1 MRGRET
7 TATGRQFWRRSG
19 SVDVVPSAV
28 PATHNGCRRMAVT
41 LPPLKFARNLEFAR
55 NLARWACATLN
66 PLRMQNGFTAR

>member
-7 TATGRQFWRRSG
+7 TAAGRQFWRRSG

-28 PATHNGCRRMAVT
+28 PATHDGCRRMAMT
-41 LPPLKFARNLEFAR
+41 LPLLKFAR
-55 NLARWACATLN
+55 NLARWACAALN